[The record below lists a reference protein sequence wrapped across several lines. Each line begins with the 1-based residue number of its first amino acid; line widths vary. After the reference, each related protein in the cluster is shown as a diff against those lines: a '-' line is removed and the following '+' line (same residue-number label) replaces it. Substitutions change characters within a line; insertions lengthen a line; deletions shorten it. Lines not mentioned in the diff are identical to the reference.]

1 MPCPSLRIE
10 VCAILA
16 DTARRVPTGVHNKI
30 NINLTY
36 RMDVKMN
43 FTKQQ
48 KFKLREQKFY
58 DNSNLYSGLKNIAIL
73 FVLSYNKLEWYFE

>member
-1 MPCPSLRIE
+1 
-10 VCAILA
+10 
-16 DTARRVPTGVHNKI
+16 
-30 NINLTY
+30 
-36 RMDVKMN
+36 MDVKMN